1 MNPNPPVEPIRE
13 SDLHA
18 YVDDQLPETR
28 RLEVDAYLRDHPED
42 AARVAAWR
50 RDGEE
55 LRALLDPVA
64 HEAIPMRIPAS
75 QPRAARWRPYAT
87 AAAIAI
93 VSVTAGWMGRGAMEG
108 PADIDHN
115 VAMARAPA
123 FAQRAAVAHVVYTPD
138 ARRPVEV
145 GADQR
150 DQLVTW
156 LSKRME
162 TRIQAPDLR
171 TSGYE
176 LVGGRLL
183 PGERGPAAQFMY
195 QDGTG
200 KRLTLYVSRDE
211 RPNDARE
218 FRFEQNGPVNLF
230 YWVDESLGYA
240 IAAGA
245 PRADLERIAGE
256 VHRQLQRG

>member
-1 MNPNPPVEPIRE
+1 MVETP
-13 SDLHA
+13 
-18 YVDDQLPETR
+18 T
-28 RLEVDAYLRDHPED
+28 
-42 AARVAAWR
+42 
-50 RDGEE
+50 G
-55 LRALLDPVA
+55 
-64 HEAIPMRIPAS
+64 
-75 QPRAARWRPYAT
+75 
-87 AAAIAI
+87 
-93 VSVTAGWMGRGAMEG
+93 
-108 PADIDHN
+108 IDRS
-115 VAMARAPA
+115 VAMAHAPA

-150 DQLVTW
+150 EQLVTW
-156 LSKRME
+156 LSRRME
-162 TRIQAPDLR
+162 TRIEAPDLR

-195 QDGTG
+195 QDGAG
-200 KRLTLYVSRDE
+200 KRLTLYVSRGE
-211 RPNDARE
+211 RPDAARE
-218 FRFEQNGPVNLF
+218 FRFEQSGPVNLF
-230 YWVDESLGYA
+230 YWIDETLGYA